1 MTSIELVQYC
11 QQTTDPTT
19 MNTAIKPTLSAV
31 WSMDAQ
37 GICIASQESPAGLM
51 PALKGVTLSAWLKLA
66 QADDDAKI
74 AQQLTAALEFVTPFH
89 LEVPIHCLDGTTR
102 RVIVSGLPDCQPSA
116 PRLQYSGFI
125 VDITGQR
132 KALEDALRTA
142 AEYRLLIENSTD
154 LIAHCDTD
162 GRYVSISPSY
172 SKMIGWSADEM
183 KGQRVVDF
191 LHPDD
196 RTSATDVL
204 VHLFNGGIRPDV
216 VEVRKQHRDGHYITL
231 GTKACSVS
239 DPSTGNNIGAVLISR
254 DITRDKEKIQKL
266 EKLATHDTL
275 TGLPNRAW
283 INDQVS
289 CMLSQGEDLAY
300 TTVLFID
307 LNGFKAVNDSMGHA
321 TGDALLQQVSE
332 RLQRCMRPG
341 DSVARL
347 GGDEFVVAAKCSNR
361 EAASII
367 AQRLIDSLKE
377 PFAINSL
384 EVRIG
389 AAIGISL
396 ARFRTTSAKMLF
408 ENADKAMYQAK
419 ACRDSSYQFF
429 EPTTQPLRD

>member
-1 MTSIELVQYC
+1 
-11 QQTTDPTT
+11 
-19 MNTAIKPTLSAV
+19 MNTVTESTLSAV
-31 WSMDAQ
+31 WLTDAQ
-37 GICIASQESPAGLM
+37 GICIASQESPAGLI

-74 AQQLTAALEFVTPFH
+74 ALQLTAALEFVTPFH
-89 LEVPIHCLDGTTR
+89 IEVPIHCLDGTTR
-102 RVIVSGLPDCQPSA
+102 RMLVSGLPDSPPGPS
-116 PRLQYSGFI
+116 RLQYSGFI
-125 VDITGQR
+125 LDITGQR

-154 LIAHCDTD
+154 LIAHCDAE

-172 SKMIGWSADEM
+172 SKMIGWAAGEM
-183 KGQRVVDF
+183 IGQPVVDF

-196 RTSATDVL
+196 RARATDAL
-204 VHLFNGGIRPDV
+204 LHLFKGGVRPDV
-216 VEVRKQHRDGHYITL
+216 VEVRKLHRDGHYITL
-231 GTKACSVS
+231 GTKACGVS

-254 DITRDKEKIQKL
+254 DITHDKEKLRKL

-283 INDQVS
+283 INEQVG
-289 CMLSQGEDLAY
+289 CMLAQDEDPAY
-300 TTVLFID
+300 TTVLFMD
-307 LNGFKAVNDSMGHA
+307 LNGFKAINDSMGHA
-321 TGDALLQQVSE
+321 AGDVLLQQVSK

-361 EAASII
+361 EAASAI

-377 PFAINSL
+377 PFTINGMK
-384 EVRIG
+384 VKVG
-389 AAIGISL
+389 ASVGISL
-396 ARFRTTSAKMLF
+396 SRFGMIPAEMLF

-419 ACRDSSYQFF
+419 ARGDGSYQFY
-429 EPTTQPLRD
+429 ESTTRSLRD